1 MISLEH
7 WQNVVC
13 SSLSDTDLILGMV
26 AAYQRDACTTMHRGY
41 PGELPTDECR
51 MFLYV
56 SSEPGTYKGMSKGTS
71 DHFNMR
77 LFKEWCQ
84 INRPQ
89 VWKRLHALK
98 VFW

>member
-1 MISLEH
+1 MISQEH

-26 AAYQRDACTTMHRGY
+26 AAYQRDACTTMHRDY

-56 SSEPGTYKGMSKGTS
+56 SSDAGES

-89 VWKRLHALK
+89 VWKRLYALK

>member
-1 MISLEH
+1 MISDKH
-7 WQNVVC
+7 YQYIIC
-13 SSLSDTDLILGMV
+13 SNLSDTDLILGMI
-26 AAYQRDACTTMHRGY
+26 AAYQRDACDTIHMGY
-41 PGELPTDECR
+41 PGELPTDPCR

-56 SSEPGTYKGMSKGTS
+56 SDIESLYKYKGMS

-89 VWKRLHALK
+89 VLKRLHALK